1 MIFLKY
7 LSDKSIRKATIWFLV
22 TITSIISDY
31 QYIIF
36 VSNHRLF
43 EELLMRDWAP
53 SSFSKIREN

>member
-43 EELLMRDWAP
+43 EELLMHDWAP